1 MRSKE
6 EEFGVLVVESDGAGS
21 KEREDACNSEDG
33 VKRCSINVGILS
45 EQEISGGG
53 VILRCGVSG
62 LAYRQVGGERK

>member
-21 KEREDACNSEDG
+21 KEREDARNGEDG

-45 EQEISGGG
+45 DNGGP
-53 VILRCGVSG
+53 VEEAVSWDVVC
-62 LAYRQVGGERK
+62 LALHIDR